1 MYENKQLHF
10 VREFFPEKRNVSVDQ
25 SYEAIKK
32 TYENYNKNYKR
43 YSENYKTV
51 MEYAFNELKLE
62 TYIKYN
68 EYKKEYFFYSEKAEQ
83 LFIEHLA
90 KYANRLNELRYLE
103 FLSEEKKLLL
113 W

>member
-1 MYENKQLHF
+1 MKLVYVFNDLFYAGRGDKRMYENKQLHF

-68 EYKKEYFFYSEKAEQ
+68 EYKKEYFFIRRKPSSC
-83 LFIEHLA
+83 L
-90 KYANRLNELRYLE
+90 
-103 FLSEEKKLLL
+103 
-113 W
+113 

>member
-43 YSENYKTV
+43 YSENYKTAV
-51 MEYAFNELKLE
+51 FL
-62 TYIKYN
+62 
-68 EYKKEYFFYSEKAEQ
+68 
-83 LFIEHLA
+83 
-90 KYANRLNELRYLE
+90 LR
-103 FLSEEKKLLL
+103 
-113 W
+113 